1 MRRLLIAFAIL
12 SIALYVTTVR
22 PTALAE
28 RLVAAAERG
37 DFATINSL
45 LDDEE
50 FRIWLSDGKLTDIV
64 GPIDR
69 IYVEIMECEWSDWWG
84 CRRRLI
90 FRTARH
96 TNNQGHFV
104 DWTED
109 DQMVAHITRV
119 EICAPRDVRGCGM

>member
-1 MRRLLIAFAIL
+1 LIAFAIL

-50 FRIWLSDGKLTDIV
+50 YRIWLSDGKLTDIV

-69 IYVEIMECEWSDWWG
+69 IYVEIMERDWSDWWG
-84 CRRRLI
+84 CRRRMI

-96 TNNQGHFV
+96 TNDQGHYV

-109 DQMVAHITRV
+109 DQAVAHITGL
-119 EICAPRDVRGCGM
+119 EICPPIDVRGCGM